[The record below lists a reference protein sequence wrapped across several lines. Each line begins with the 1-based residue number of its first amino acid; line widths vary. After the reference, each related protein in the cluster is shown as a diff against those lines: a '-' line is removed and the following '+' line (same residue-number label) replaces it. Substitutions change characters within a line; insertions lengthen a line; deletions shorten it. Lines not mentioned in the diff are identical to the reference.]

1 MKDSIKSDSYL
12 SNEEI
17 RQALSSNDLV
27 ANKNPLIFTNLMTT
41 SEPIDRSVE
50 KFIPMLEFVKFD
62 QLVIVADFLTR
73 ELQKDEYV
81 TPESVF
87 ESSFPNETFWKSLKV
102 GECLMKTGAI
112 NRTLLKDRLVYQA
125 RNIFYRSRVRY
136 DDKSMSFLYSDDKV
150 NSQTKMLNGVARL
163 DFINF
168 LYELLH
174 DYLGLTEV
182 KALVNELMTF
192 VTRDITTNN
201 VIQLLDYY
209 IVDGVAKEG
218 FYDGSARFTILRP
231 AKECLTKGK
240 VTKRYK
246 EVDELIAHLCDHDP
260 ASIKRCIALMS
271 TIFLNSQEYKSY
283 LYPSIRIFG
292 AKGANGKSLFADILT
307 KAFNVSNVTSTQISK
322 LDDQHTLEKTL
333 QSLVAIDQDSS
344 SSKISSNSA
353 AMFKSVVTGDRLESR
368 QIYGQ
373 MRDIL
378 PVCLLIIF
386 SNNLPKTSDKSD
398 AFNRRL
404 NIFKCSHRLLESKVL
419 KVDEKWF
426 QRIRSEGAA
435 QYLFEMLLLES
446 RKYVDGKH
454 PFPEKSEIMLELL
467 DDYRL
472 ENDSA
477 TMFVEDVGLESIV
490 GMQVKEVKETYE
502 EWCETND
509 MTALKRQFNDSLME
523 KFGLEAKTVRISS
536 INPSSKYYAVVK
548 SGSKQSVRCWRFKD
562 DEKNKEFFE
571 KLNTL

>member
-1 MKDSIKSDSYL
+1 
-12 SNEEI
+12 
-17 RQALSSNDLV
+17 
-27 ANKNPLIFTNLMTT
+27 
-41 SEPIDRSVE
+41 
-50 KFIPMLEFVKFD
+50 
-62 QLVIVADFLTR
+62 
-73 ELQKDEYV
+73 
-81 TPESVF
+81 
-87 ESSFPNETFWKSLKV
+87 
-102 GECLMKTGAI
+102 
-112 NRTLLKDRLVYQA
+112 
-125 RNIFYRSRVRY
+125 
-136 DDKSMSFLYSDDKV
+136 
-150 NSQTKMLNGVARL
+150 
-163 DFINF
+163 
-168 LYELLH
+168 
-174 DYLGLTEV
+174 
-182 KALVNELMTF
+182 
-192 VTRDITTNN
+192 
-201 VIQLLDYY
+201 
-209 IVDGVAKEG
+209 
-218 FYDGSARFTILRP
+218 
-231 AKECLTKGK
+231 
-240 VTKRYK
+240 
-246 EVDELIAHLCDHDP
+246 
-260 ASIKRCIALMS
+260 
-271 TIFLNSQEYKSY
+271 
-283 LYPSIRIFG
+283 
-292 AKGANGKSLFADILT
+292 
-307 KAFNVSNVTSTQISK
+307 
-322 LDDQHTLEKTL
+322 
-333 QSLVAIDQDSS
+333 
-344 SSKISSNSA
+344 
-353 AMFKSVVTGDRLESR
+353 
-368 QIYGQ
+368 

-536 INPSSKYYAVVK
+536 INPSSKYYALVK

-562 DEKNKEFFE
+562 EEKNREFFN
-571 KLNTL
+571 KLNNV